1 MRAFRSKGAVFTA
14 NAKSRSAGFRW
25 VAALALTG
33 ALAAMPAAALGQAAV
48 GGVKPGTQGQGPVN
62 TCLWGAPFA
71 NVGPINELNYPVA
84 GTNVIAPDT
93 NTVYYNTAFELPA
106 GATITL
112 HGQFPH
118 ARFFSLTTYVTK
130 AGVAGYPATSI
141 FDEQVNPD
149 PGSSN
154 PFRPGESRKTKHRSY
169 TITISGQTT
178 PATPAANTL
187 YVGQEGTTE
196 ETQPVQMIMRIYRAD
211 KNLEANAG
219 APLPAPTFNPA
230 LGEPVSEEAAAC
242 SAIDDVNSVPSIS
255 FATQGAPVPA
265 YLHLRGLAPA
275 PHPAVNPILWE
286 RFRNPAYLQK
296 PFLTGAGEP
305 YEKAIAT
312 LPTAITSGLYATPA
326 NAYILG
332 YADRTIGPNTEGHN
346 ILVLHAKMPTHPS
359 TYNKDKTNDSAGKQV
374 RYWSICTAGAI
385 ANPPLLPTDSACL
398 FDQEVPTNTAG
409 EYTVVVSLPQDR
421 PKNAKPSCGV
431 AWLDWGTAGDALEGE
446 YEAERRSTLD
456 LLVMRNQL
464 SSPTFEQ
471 SIEKVIT
478 PGTEE
483 AVMGAY
489 YPHGAYM
496 TKQEFETRKCWSAN
510 P

>member
-1 MRAFRSKGAVFTA
+1 MGTVAGATRSGRALGLAAF
-14 NAKSRSAGFRW
+14 
-25 VAALALTG
+25 ALALAFT
-33 ALAAMPAAALGQAAV
+33 ALPAAALGQAAV
-48 GGVKPGTQGQGPVN
+48 GAVKPGIQGQGPVN
-62 TCLWGAPFA
+62 TCFWGKPFA
-71 NVGPINELNYPVA
+71 NVGPIDELDYPVA

-118 ARFFSLTTYVTK
+118 SRFFSLTTYVTK

-141 FDEQVNPD
+141 FDEQINPD
-149 PGSSN
+149 PGSVN
-154 PFRPGESRKTKHRSY
+154 PFRPGESRKAMKRSF
-169 TITISGQTT
+169 TITISGQ
-178 PATPAANTL
+178 PAPAEPAPNTL
-187 YVGQEGTTE
+187 YVGQEGHTE

-219 APLPAPTFNPA
+219 VPLPAPTLDPA
-230 LGEPVSEEAAAC
+230 LGEPVSEESAAC
-242 SAIDDVNSVPSIS
+242 GALDDVNSVPSIS
-255 FATQGAPVPA
+255 FASQGAPVPA

-296 PFLTGAGEP
+296 PFLAGAGEP
-305 YEKAIAT
+305 YEKSIAS

-346 ILVLHAKMPTHPS
+346 ILVLHAKMPTHPT
-359 TYNKDKTNDSAGKQV
+359 TYKKDKTNDSAGTQV

-398 FDQEVPTNTAG
+398 FDQEVPTNSAG

-421 PKNAKPSCGV
+421 PKNAKPGCGV
-431 AWLDWGTAGDALEGE
+431 AWLNWGTAGDALEGE

-464 SSPTFEQ
+464 SNPTFEQ

-478 PGTEE
+478 P
-483 AVMGAY
+483 AAR
-489 YPHGAYM
+489 
-496 TKQEFETRKCWSAN
+496 KQSWAPTIRTA
-510 P
+510 PT

>member
-1 MRAFRSKGAVFTA
+1 MEA
-14 NAKSRSAGFRW
+14 AGRLGHVRW
-25 VAALALTG
+25 LAALVLALT
-33 ALAAMPAAALGQAAV
+33 LATVPAAAHGQAAV
-48 GGVKPGTQGQGPVN
+48 SAVKPGTQGQGPVN

-71 NVGPINELNYPVA
+71 NVGPINELNYPVS

-130 AGVAGYPATSI
+130 EGVAGYPATSI
-141 FDEQVNPD
+141 FDEQINPD
-149 PGSSN
+149 PGSIN
-154 PFRPGESRKTKHRSY
+154 PFRPGESRKAKKRSY
-169 TITISGQTT
+169 TITISGQTA
-178 PATPAANTL
+178 PAVPAPNTL
-187 YVGQEGTTE
+187 YVGQEGKTE

-219 APLPAPTFNPA
+219 VPLPAPTLNPA

-242 SAIDDVNSVPSIS
+242 AALDDVNSVPSIS
-255 FATQGAPVPA
+255 FTSQGAPVPA
-265 YLHLRGLAPA
+265 YLHLRGLAAA

-296 PFLTGAGEP
+296 PFLAGAGEP

-346 ILVLHAKMPTHPS
+346 ILVLHAKMPTHPT
-359 TYNKDKTNDSAGKQV
+359 TYKKDKINNSAGTQV

-398 FDQEVPTNTAG
+398 FDQEVPTNAAG
-409 EYTVVVSLPQDR
+409 DYTVVVSLPQDR
-421 PKNAKPSCGV
+421 PKNAKPGCGV
-431 AWLDWGTAGDALEGE
+431 AWLNWGTAGDALEGE

-471 SIEKVIT
+471 SIEKVVT
-478 PGTEE
+478 PGSEE
-483 AVMGAY
+483 EVMGAY
-489 YPHGAYM
+489 YPHGTYM
-496 TKQEFETRKCWSAN
+496 TKQEFEGRKCWSAN
-510 P
+510 A